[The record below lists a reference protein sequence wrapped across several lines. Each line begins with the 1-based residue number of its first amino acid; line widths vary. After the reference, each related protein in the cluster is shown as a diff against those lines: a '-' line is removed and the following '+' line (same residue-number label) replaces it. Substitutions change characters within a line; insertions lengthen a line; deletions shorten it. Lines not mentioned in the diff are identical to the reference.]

1 MEDTNNPVTPVAK
14 VANKTPQVKI
24 TKTLN
29 DVLQRG
35 FESENFSINNKNSR
49 EVEVA
54 ATLKK
59 RGLAEVKFETEGVSI
74 LSLTDEGKNAA
85 LVING
90 AYGYL
95 VNNF

>member
-1 MEDTNNPVTPVAK
+1 MFTNETK
-14 VANKTPQVKI
+14 QVKI

-29 DVLQRG
+29 DVLTEG
-35 FESENFSINNKNSR
+35 YNNENFSINNKNSR

-54 ATLKK
+54 EALVLK
-59 RGLAEVKFETEGVSI
+59 GLAEQKFTTPDVRI
-74 LSLTDEGKNAA
+74 LALTSEGKNAA

-95 VNNF
+95 TGNF

>member
-1 MEDTNNPVTPVAK
+1 MFTNETK
-14 VANKTPQVKI
+14 QVKI

-29 DVLQRG
+29 DVLTEG
-35 FESENFSINNKNSR
+35 YNNENFSINNKNSR

-54 ATLKK
+54 EALVLK
-59 RGLAEVKFETEGVSI
+59 GLAEQKFNTADVRIMALTTEGR
-74 LSLTDEGKNAA
+74 NAA

-95 VNNF
+95 TGNF